1 MGSETSTVVEE
12 GTPPSVLEARNI
24 ESVAK
29 YIQEKDVRR
38 IVVMVGAG
46 ISTSAGIPDFRSPDT
61 GLYSNL
67 AFLDLPE
74 PEDVFDISYFRENPR
89 PFYALARELAPGRY
103 RPTIAHSFVK
113 LLHDKGLLLKHFT
126 QNIDCLERL
135 AGVPGEKI
143 VEAHGSFA
151 SQHCIDCKAAYPGPQ
166 MKEAIA
172 KGEVPHCPHCNGFVK
187 PDIVFFGEALPEEF
201 HANRSLPEQA
211 DLCIV
216 MGTSLT
222 VHPFA
227 SLPSF
232 CREGVPRVLINM
244 ERVGGMGSRPDDV
257 LLLGDCDAGV
267 RKFARAL
274 GWEQELEELW
284 ERTNPDKEARE
295 AENAPL
301 WARDERLHRE
311 VERLTEEVD
320 RALGFSGAY
329 QERVRQQLDRHSQ
342 KEAGIRQG
350 TAATHR
356 AQALSNKE
364 LLGRSSGIPHDEEM
378 DGGLARD
385 ALVTGDAKARE
396 LQPTA
401 VHDSEGGLGH
411 VFPHLASQRKK
422 SNAM

>member
-1 MGSETSTVVEE
+1 MGNETSTVVDEE
-12 GTPPSVLEARNI
+12 TLPSVLEARNI
-24 ESVAK
+24 EAVAK
-29 YIQEKDVRR
+29 YIKEKDVRR

-67 AFLDLPE
+67 AFLDLEE
-74 PEDVFDISYFRENPR
+74 PEDVFNINFFRENPR

-113 LLHDKGLLLKHFT
+113 LLHDKGMLLKHFT

-151 SQHCIDCKAAYPGPQ
+151 SQHCIDCKAAYPEPQ
-166 MKEAIA
+166 MKEHIA

-201 HANRSLPEQA
+201 FSNRSLPEEA

-216 MGTSLT
+216 MGTSLS
-222 VHPFA
+222 VQPFA
-227 SLPSF
+227 SLPAF
-232 CREGVPRVLINM
+232 CPEGIPRVLINM
-244 ERVGGMGSRPDDV
+244 ERVGGLGSRPDDV

-284 ERTNPDKEARE
+284 ERTNPDKEVQE

-301 WARDERLHRE
+301 WKRDERLHYE

-350 TAATHR
+350 TAAAHR
-356 AQALSNKE
+356 AHALSSKQP
-364 LLGRSSGIPHDEEM
+364 LGQSSGIPRDEEM
-378 DGGLARD
+378 NGGLAQD
-385 ALVTGDAKARE
+385 ALVPGDAKARE

-422 SNAM
+422 STAM